1 MGNISA
7 VDYQKA
13 ADRLGTNAAAIK
25 AVAEVESAGSG
36 MLADGRPKILFERH
50 VMYQRLKLKAGIV
63 QADLAASKWPELVNK
78 KPGGYSGGAA
88 EHDRLALAAEINRDC
103 ALESC
108 SWGAFQIMGFHWQKL
123 QFDSLQTFINAMYQ
137 GQVSQLGIFVKF
149 ILADQV
155 LVNAIRDKNWAKFA
169 DRYNGKNYAIY
180 KYDQKMASAYTAAGG
195 AT

>member
-13 ADRLGTNAAAIK
+13 ADRLGTNAAAVK

-50 VMYQRLKLKAGIV
+50 VMYQRLQLKAGTV
-63 QADLAASKWPELVNK
+63 QANIAASKWPAIVNK

-88 EHDRLALAAEINRDC
+88 EHDRLAMAVSINRDC

-108 SWGAFQIMGFHWQKL
+108 SWGAFQIMGYHWQKL
-123 QFDSLQTFINAMYQ
+123 QFDSLQSFVNAMYQ
-137 GQVSQLGIFVKF
+137 GQVSQLNIFVKF

-155 LVNAIRDKNWAKFA
+155 LVEAIRDKNWAKFA
-169 DRYNGKNYAIY
+169 ARYNGKNYAINQ
-180 KYDQKMASAYTAAGG
+180 YDLKMASAYSTASALS
-195 AT
+195 